1 MTILVLGLILFLGVH
16 SVRVVADS
24 WRTRTIARIGAAR
37 WKGMYT
43 AVSLIGFGLIV
54 WGFVLARREAHL
66 LYVPALTAKHANGLF
81 TLVAFVLFAAAK
93 VPGNHF
99 KSTLGHPQALGVTVW
114 AVGHLLATGMLHDV
128 VLFGSFG
135 AWAMAS
141 FVAGRGRD
149 GRAGTSY
156 PAGTWQGDAK
166 ALAGGLLIWALFAF
180 WLHGWLIGV
189 QPFD

>member
-1 MTILVLGLILFLGVH
+1 MTILILGLLLFLGVH
-16 SVRVVADS
+16 SVRLVAAG
-24 WRTRTIARIGAAR
+24 WRTRTIASIGEMR
-37 WKGMYT
+37 WKGIYT
-43 AVSLIGFGLIV
+43 AISLIGFALIV
-54 WGFVLARREAHL
+54 WGFVLARREAQL
-66 LYVPALTAKHANGLF
+66 FYVPAPTGKHLNALF

-99 KSTLGHPQALGVTVW
+99 KSALGHPQAFGVIIW
-114 AVGHLLATGMLHDV
+114 SIGHLLATGMLHDV

-141 FVAGRGRD
+141 FVAGRARD
-149 GRAGTSY
+149 RRAGTTY

-166 ALAGGLLIWALFAF
+166 ALAGGVVIWALFAF

-189 QPFD
+189 QPFG